1 MELRGLGGDT
11 ARVQGLIR
19 DKYYIAKGIGCPAFE
34 EAGRAQVSGPQR
46 VSHGGILR
54 VSDILERAVFHFE
67 SEK

>member
-1 MELRGLGGDT
+1 MELRGLGVACT

-19 DKYYIAKGIGCPAFE
+19 DKYYIAKGIGCPASE
-34 EAGRAQVSGPQR
+34 EAGRDQVSGPQR
-46 VSHGGILR
+46 LSHGGR